1 MAQTTYLTDETL
13 GYDSFHDWFETY
25 KSGFVSDNEKLSNEK
40 DFLQEL
46 ERRVNEELPGS
57 FVWQMR
63 TGSIL
68 CDTDEKEE
76 LSRPVFDN
84 FVTSAIMDM
93 EKEMAAEGD
102 YGDYDKE

>member
-13 GYDSFHDWFETY
+13 GYDSFRDWFKTY
-25 KSGFVSDNEKLSNEK
+25 KSGFASDNEKLANEK
-40 DFLQEL
+40 DYLQEL

-63 TGSIL
+63 TSSVL
-68 CDTDEKEE
+68 CDVEEKED
-76 LSRPVFDN
+76 LPLPVFNN
-84 FVTSAIMDM
+84 FVTSAIVDM

-102 YGDYDKE
+102 YEYDKE